1 MSQCTVQMTRDQLI
15 ALDQQ
20 AGAAGLTR
28 DALAANYVAA
38 GIEAAAK
45 AAAGKPPKA
54 AARAATETK
63 PAGEA

>member
-20 AGAAGLTR
+20 AEAAGLTR
-28 DALAANYVAA
+28 DALAANYVSA

-45 AAAGKPPKA
+45 AKPAKPGRA
-54 AARAATETK
+54 AAAEAK
-63 PAGEA
+63 PAGEV